1 MKQKLTKKEEA
12 RLIELAL
19 KAGVSEKLL
28 KGIKGNNDGVLGSFK
43 DAKENV
49 IEVSLFTDKEDRE
62 YISQVKI
69 LKDGTR
75 TKGFAVPK
83 EDFKAYVGK
92 LNSIAD
98 KM

>member
-1 MKQKLTKKEEA
+1 MKKLTKKEEA

-19 KAGVSEKLL
+19 KAGVSEKIL
-28 KGIKGNNDGVLGSFK
+28 KGIKGNNEGVLGSFK
-43 DAKENV
+43 DTKENS
-49 IEVSLFTDKEDRE
+49 IEVSLFTDKEGKE
-62 YISQVKI
+62 YVSQVKI

-83 EDFKAYVGK
+83 EDFKNYVSK
-92 LNSIAD
+92 LNSIVD

>member
-1 MKQKLTKKEEA
+1 MKKLTKKEEA

-19 KAGVSEKLL
+19 KAGVDARLL
-28 KGIKGNNDGVLGSFK
+28 KGIKGENEGVLGSFK

-49 IEVSLFTDKEDRE
+49 IEVSLFTDKENRE

-83 EDFKAYVGK
+83 EDFKNYVGR
-92 LNSIAD
+92 LNSIVD

>member
-1 MKQKLTKKEEA
+1 MKAKLTKKEEA
-12 RLIELAL
+12 RLLELAL
-19 KAGVSEKLL
+19 KAGVSEKIL
-28 KGIKGNNDGVLGSFK
+28 KGIKGNSDGMLGEFK
-43 DAKENV
+43 DSKENR
-49 IEVSLFTDKEDRE
+49 IEVSLFTDKEARE

-83 EDFKAYVGK
+83 EDFKSYVAK